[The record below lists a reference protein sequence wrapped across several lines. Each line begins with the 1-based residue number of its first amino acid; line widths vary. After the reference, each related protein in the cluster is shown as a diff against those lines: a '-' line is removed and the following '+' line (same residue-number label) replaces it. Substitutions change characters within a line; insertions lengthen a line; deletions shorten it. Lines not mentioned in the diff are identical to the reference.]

1 MVKVAQH
8 ISQLLYCHDC
18 VIVPTFGG
26 FVTNYK
32 PAQIDVDNGLAL
44 PPSKTISFNRFLL
57 HNDGLLINEIS
68 KQEGLSYKESSD
80 VVKQYADD
88 CQALLA
94 TKGRLELDKIGV
106 LYYDDKKLKFK
117 SGNENFALSAYGFN
131 PIAFAVKEPVVP
143 PVVEVKEELVSKPI
157 SRKST
162 EQQKENRTAVATPS
176 LPSEKKSSRSLK
188 YVSVALLLIV
198 AFYSAWIP
206 LKTDVIQTGSLEFSD
221 LNPFDYNRCPSV
233 YNPHVEQLTFIPE
246 HSEEIE
252 AIDVLKVEDR
262 EFVVVEEY
270 PHVAEST
277 FVKTTVAKTDT
288 SSKNYYLVAGCFK
301 EHSNAL
307 KLVAALKEEG
317 YDAEIID
324 IKNGLHRVSFTKF
337 TSRNDAKSLHEK
349 LKQEGKSSWI
359 LKQ

>member
-18 VIVPTFGG
+18 VIVPNFGG

-32 PAQIDVDNGLAL
+32 SAQIDVDNGLAL

-80 VVKQYADD
+80 AVKQYADD
-88 CQALLA
+88 CQALLT

-131 PIAFAVKEPVVP
+131 PIAFAIKEPITP
-143 PVVEVKEELVSKPI
+143 SISEEKEALVLKPI

-162 EQQKENRTAVATPS
+162 EQKENRTAVVTPS

-188 YVSVALLLIV
+188 YVSVALLVIV

-233 YNPHVEQLTFIPE
+233 YNPHVEELTFIPQHPDE
-246 HSEEIE
+246 TVS
-252 AIDVLKVEDR
+252 ADVLKIEDR
-262 EFVVVEEY
+262 HFVVVEKY

-288 SSKNYYLVAGCFK
+288 SSRNYYLVAGCFK
-301 EHSNAL
+301 EQSNAL
-307 KLVAALKEEG
+307 KLVSALKQEG

-337 TSRNDAKSLHEK
+337 SSRNEAKSLHEK

>member
-18 VIVPTFGG
+18 VIVPNFGG

-44 PPSKTISFNRFLL
+44 PPSKTISFNRFLS

-80 VVKQYADD
+80 VVKKYADD
-88 CQALLA
+88 CQALLTA
-94 TKGRLELDKIGV
+94 KGRLELDKIGV

-117 SGNENFALSAYGFN
+117 AGDENFALSAYGFN
-131 PIAFAVKEPVVP
+131 PISFAVKEAAEPIVTKEK
-143 PVVEVKEELVSKPI
+143 EVLISKSI

-162 EQQKENRTAVATPS
+162 EQKENRTVVATPS
-176 LPSEKKSSRSLK
+176 VPSEKKSARSLK
-188 YVSVALLLIV
+188 YVSAALLVIV

-206 LKTDVIQTGSLEFSD
+206 LKTDVIQTGSLQFSD

-233 YNPHVEQLTFIPE
+233 YNSQVELLTFIPDYSDE
-246 HSEEIE
+246 TVNN
-252 AIDVLKVEDR
+252 DVLSVEDR
-262 EFVVVEEY
+262 QFVVVEEY

-277 FVKTTVAKTDT
+277 FVKTTVAKTEK
-288 SSKNYYLVAGCFK
+288 SSRNYYLVAGCFK
-301 EHSNAL
+301 EQSNAV
-307 KLVAALKEEG
+307 KLVATLKEEG

-324 IKNGLHRVSFTKF
+324 VKNGLHRVSFTKF
-337 TSRNDAKSLHEK
+337 SSRDEAKSLHEK